1 MKYTTLLGRSKP
13 VILSNEQVNNIINGV
28 QVAFIIPITNKDVYK
43 VNDFLYVKEPAYM
56 NNDKNILF
64 LNNLSEID
72 LSIYKPLNAKQL
84 NKTQSRLFLRVTSS
98 KYTSFDSINDSD
110 LQNLGCNNKEL
121 LYKLWQDTIDTYKET
136 YSKPLSDK
144 FINNNQIKNNP
155 GIQICAIEVIIPEND

>member
-1 MKYTTLLGRSKP
+1 MKYTTLLGRSTP

-28 QVAFIIPITNKDVYK
+28 QTAFIIPVTNKDVYK

-56 NNDKNILF
+56 NNNKDILF
-64 LNNLSEID
+64 PNNISEID
-72 LSIYKPLNAKQL
+72 LSIYKTLNAKQL
-84 NKTQSRLFLRVTSS
+84 NKTQSRLFLKVTSS
-98 KYTSFDSINDSD
+98 KYTSYDSINDSD

-121 LYKLWQDTIDTYKET
+121 LCKLWQNTIDTYKET

-155 GIQICAIEVIIPEND
+155 GIQICTIEVIIPEND